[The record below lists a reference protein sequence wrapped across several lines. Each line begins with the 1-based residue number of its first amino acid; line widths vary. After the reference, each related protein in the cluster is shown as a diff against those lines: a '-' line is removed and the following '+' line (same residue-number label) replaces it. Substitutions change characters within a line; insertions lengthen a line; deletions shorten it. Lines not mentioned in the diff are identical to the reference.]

1 MPNSIRTTSNTQT
14 TTLATNQATFAIG
27 DLVLCPSLSDTFFV
41 LTADPYGKRNLLT
54 LTYDG
59 SYFYYDAQGYYLSGH
74 DKVTGDYQ
82 PSLFHDT
89 AANRQA
95 IATLYSGAQS
105 SQRKV
110 IDTTEVD
117 GDEVILM
124 SSCMLSDTACDVF
137 GAAEVM
143 YDIGQLLYLIYNENI
158 SSNQVKSMAR
168 LVHDTTD
175 RWHSILNHR
184 LDTLNKPLEQ
194 TGFGKVEG

>member
-14 TTLATNQATFAIG
+14 TTNSTPATFKAG
-27 DLVLCPSLSDTFFV
+27 DSVLCPSVGSGTYKLVQKSKDCLTINIGNVECLYRADGRAYHDDCYV
-41 LTADPYGKRNLLT
+41 L
-54 LTYDG
+54 
-59 SYFYYDAQGYYLSGH
+59 
-74 DKVTGDYQ
+74 

-89 AANRQA
+89 PANRQA
-95 IATLYSGAQS
+95 IKALYGSKNQI
-105 SQRKV
+105 KI
-110 IDTTEVD
+110 IDCTD
-117 GDEVILM
+117 ADDNEVILM
-124 SSCMLSDTACDVF
+124 SSCMLSDTACDVS

-143 YDIGQLLYLIYNENI
+143 HDIGQLLYLIYNENI

-175 RWHSILNHR
+175 RWYSILNYR